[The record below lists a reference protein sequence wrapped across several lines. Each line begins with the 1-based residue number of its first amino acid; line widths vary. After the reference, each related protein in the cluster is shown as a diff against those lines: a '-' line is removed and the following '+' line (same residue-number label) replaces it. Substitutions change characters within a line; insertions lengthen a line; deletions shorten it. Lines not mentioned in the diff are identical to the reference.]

1 MKGERSNTVPAA
13 AALLLI
19 PLLALPGLGRPAGAV
34 ESGLFEVIPKWV
46 RSASIWLSGRQ
57 GHQKAGAEYQPDSVD
72 SECRN
77 RSSIVAHPG

>member
-34 ESGLFEVIPKWV
+34 ESGFEVIPKWV
-46 RSASIWLSGRQ
+46 RSDSI
-57 GHQKAGAEYQPDSVD
+57 
-72 SECRN
+72 
-77 RSSIVAHPG
+77 